1 MNKVFLKKSIA
12 LALVGITVSTPTLN
26 AVSAMEKET
35 TTPNS
40 VMEEEATTSSNYD
53 TNDTIPREVINND
66 LSNSPDFIIEDPT
79 KSPYYNNE
87 DYYLN
92 GLNGDERGV
101 FAFLFSKP
109 MLKYAWKSGVVQRI
123 MKWTATAIASAYVGD
138 FAINGFPKMNPNV
151 HIVGY
156 GKYETGNPVKVA
168 QLLLR
173 EHGYNI
179 NADGYYGPATQS
191 AIKSFQKKYGLKVDG
206 YVGPDTWNKIINTV
220 PK

>member
-1 MNKVFLKKSIA
+1 MNKIFLQKSIA
-12 LALVGITVSTPTLN
+12 LALIGITVSTPILN
-26 AVSAMEKET
+26 VVSAMEKET
-35 TTPNS
+35 TKPNS

-53 TNDTIPREVINND
+53 TNDIIPREVINND

-92 GLNGDERGV
+92 GEERSV
-101 FAFLFSKP
+101 YSFLFSKQY
-109 MLKYAWKSGVVQRI
+109 LKYVWKSGVVQRI
-123 MKWTATAIASAYVGD
+123 MKWTATEIASAYVGD
-138 FAINGFPKMNPNV
+138 FAINGFPKMNLNV

-156 GKYETGNPVKVA
+156 GKYEKGNSVKVA
-168 QLLLR
+168 QLLLK

-179 NADGYYGPATQS
+179 YADGYYGPKTQS
-191 AIKSFQKKYGLKVDG
+191 AIKSFKKKYGLKVDG